1 MTLETWGKWAVL
13 AAAAEEVLG
22 GADLSDGE
30 IFRLQKLA
38 HELGA
43 AKGITAATALLA
55 AALELAVSEIAEHGS
70 SLDLSLRA
78 LDLWEG

>member
-1 MTLETWGKWAVL
+1 MTLEAWGKWAAL
-13 AAAAEEVLG
+13 AAAAEDLLG
-22 GADLSDGE
+22 EADLNNE
-30 IFRLQKLA
+30 EALKLQKLA
-38 HELGA
+38 QDLGA